1 MRDYKSIPLW
11 QDVTEEQWNDWRW
24 QITHRITTID
34 QLKEVINFT
43 PDEEQ
48 GVERCLRTLRMAIT
62 PYYATLMD
70 ARNPNCPIRRQA
82 VPTIHETHKSDYDL
96 QDPLHE
102 EVDSPVPGITHRYP
116 DRVLLLVTDQCSMYC
131 RHCTRRRLAGNTDR
145 ALPDTRIEQ
154 AINYIRGTPVI
165 RDVLI
170 SGGDPLCL
178 PNHKLEH
185 ILARLRSIPHV
196 EVIRIGSR
204 TPVVLPR
211 RITDKLVQMLAKYH
225 PLWLNTHFNHPREL
239 TPEAKEAC
247 AKLANAGIPLGNQSV
262 LLKGVNDCPHTIKK
276 LMQGLVKARVR
287 PYYMYQCDLAE
298 GIEHFRTSVARG
310 IEIMELLRGHT
321 SGFAVPTYV
330 IDAPGGGGKIPVNPQ
345 YLISQSQDKVIL
357 RNYEGII
364 TTYAEPADKT
374 STCNNCGFCRP
385 ATHRVNTGLGK
396 LIYDDKLSLIP
407 KDNNREKRQKA
418 LQHVVGDL

>member
-1 MRDYKSIPLW
+1 MTGGGRSPTGL
-11 QDVTEEQWNDWRW
+11 Q
-24 QITHRITTID
+24 QI
-34 QLKEVINFT
+34 
-43 PDEEQ
+43 
-48 GVERCLRTLRMAIT
+48 
-62 PYYATLMD
+62 Y
-70 ARNPNCPIRRQA
+70 
-82 VPTIHETHKSDYDL
+82 ETHNSDYDL
-96 QDPLHE
+96 PDPLHE

-154 AINYIRGTPVI
+154 AINYIRSTPVI

-239 TPEAKEAC
+239 TPEA
-247 AKLANAGIPLGNQSV
+247 
-262 LLKGVNDCPHTIKK
+262 LKP
-276 LMQGLVKARVR
+276 
-287 PYYMYQCDLAE
+287 
-298 GIEHFRTSVARG
+298 
-310 IEIMELLRGHT
+310 
-321 SGFAVPTYV
+321 VPGWLT
-330 IDAPGGGGKIPVNPQ
+330 PV
-345 YLISQSQDKVIL
+345 
-357 RNYEGII
+357 
-364 TTYAEPADKT
+364 
-374 STCNNCGFCRP
+374 
-385 ATHRVNTGLGK
+385 
-396 LIYDDKLSLIP
+396 SL
-407 KDNNREKRQKA
+407 
-418 LQHVVGDL
+418 